1 MDTESIAREI
11 VTIKNRLQ
19 ELDSQVEGADDT
31 DVDDEREEL
40 GDRMRH
46 LQDLFSTHGS
56 GDHVKQDEP
65 GSPDDN
71 QYVRPA

>member
-19 ELDSQVEGADDT
+19 ELDGHVEVGDGT
-31 DVDDEREEL
+31 DVDDERKGL
-40 GDRMRH
+40 VDRMRH
-46 LQDLFSTHGS
+46 LQDLLSTHGA

-65 GSPDDN
+65 ASPDDVH
-71 QYVRPA
+71 YVPPA